1 MSLLEVVQHF
11 LEISDK
17 LVSIAVGVIALC
29 SAWKAARDKK
39 NHRE

>member
-1 MSLLEVVQHF
+1 MSLLEVVQNF
-11 LEISDK
+11 LDISEK

-29 SAWKAARDKK
+29 SAWKDARDKK